1 MVRYEDEDK
10 ELKASL
16 RAVCTVSTE
25 KVFGC
30 DSSPRSPN
38 VIVCLSVTLAT
49 TVLKLK
55 TVNVFRLWTLG
66 LLKDFGLYALCCIV
80 YKIY

>member
-25 KVFGC
+25 KVFE
-30 DSSPRSPN
+30 
-38 VIVCLSVTLAT
+38 VQML
-49 TVLKLK
+49 
-55 TVNVFRLWTLG
+55 
-66 LLKDFGLYALCCIV
+66 
-80 YKIY
+80 

>member
-30 DSSPRSPN
+30 NSNPRSPN

-55 TVNVFRLWTLG
+55 ISKFLNFRLWTLG
-66 LLKDFGLYALCCIV
+66 LLKAFGL
-80 YKIY
+80 

>member
-38 VIVCLSVTLAT
+38 VIVCLSVKLAT
-49 TVLKLK
+49 TVLKLEIL
-55 TVNVFRLWTLG
+55 NFLDFRLWTLR
-66 LLKDFGLYALCCIV
+66 LLKDFGL
-80 YKIY
+80 